1 MEEWRSIPEH
11 DGYEVSSLG
20 NVRSIDRT
28 VLVSTKRGEV
38 LRHYKGF
45 PLKQSFD
52 GKGNYLHVS
61 LGSGNIVNVHRLV
74 AEAFVPNKDGKPEV
88 NHKDGNK
95 ANNCAGNLEW
105 MTAAENK
112 RHCREVLGKINRNPD
127 PTAAHEACKKPVRC
141 IETGEIFESIT
152 SAARCIGASQGSLS
166 NHLLMKSASC
176 KGRHFE
182 YA

>member
-1 MEEWRSIPEH
+1 MAEWKKIPNWPYSVSD
-11 DGYEVSSLG
+11 DGR
-20 NVRSIDRT
+20 VRNDRT
-28 VLVSTKRGEV
+28 GYYPKPIMSNCGYYRVRLWNNGLSV
-38 LRHYKGF
+38 
-45 PLKQSFD
+45 
-52 GKGNYLHVS
+52 NAS
-61 LGSGNIVNVHRLV
+61 LHRLV

-105 MTAAENK
+105 MTPAENK

-152 SAARCIGASQGSLS
+152 YAARCIGASQGSLS